1 MIEPEQMYFSELH
14 SGGHVFHFAWTPG
27 GEWRA
32 LLQALKWAHD
42 PGLCFSLADV
52 AHFANALGD
61 HLQCQSSPTDTGKR
75 GVRTVTRGR
84 GDDLSAN

>member
-1 MIEPEQMYFSELH
+1 MSEPDQIYYSELN

-42 PGLCFSLADV
+42 PGLVFSLADV

-61 HLQCQSSPTDTGKR
+61 HLQCQSLPTDTA
-75 GVRTVTRGR
+75 TRGNR
-84 GDDLSAN
+84 IATRGPGDDLNAN